1 VIAPLLSPLIP
12 SKTSITGSSQSNE
25 ATGASGTARK
35 KKGKQRARAF
45 EGDEVLGGGK
55 PAICPTR
62 ESVDILLLSLE
73 GTYAIASPASV
84 AIEQTQQA
92 SI

>member
-1 VIAPLLSPLIP
+1 MIAPLLSPLIP
-12 SKTSITGSSQSNE
+12 SKTSITGSSQSKE
-25 ATGASGTARK
+25 ATGASGATRK
-35 KKGKQRARAF
+35 NKGKQRARAF

-55 PAICPTR
+55 AAICPTR

-73 GTYAIASPASV
+73 GTYAIASPVGV